1 MKLDGVILTLRILLG
16 KEKQGRKFI
25 YILERKNSQKLQMRW
40 ENVCVGKRLFFNV
53 LILEESATATLDP
66 HSVRPF
72 KVLLL
77 TKIDYK
83 NCRGPS
89 SPGF

>member
-40 ENVCVGKRLFFNV
+40 ENVCVGKRLFLMSKFWRKV
-53 LILEESATATLDP
+53 QQQLLTLIQY
-66 HSVRPF
+66 
-72 KVLLL
+72 VLLRF
-77 TKIDYK
+77 
-83 NCRGPS
+83 CC
-89 SPGF
+89 

>member
-1 MKLDGVILTLRILLG
+1 MFHDRKMKTFTLDVLLCTRGGRMKLDGVILTLRILLG

-53 LILEESATATLDP
+53 
-66 HSVRPF
+66 
-72 KVLLL
+72 
-77 TKIDYK
+77 
-83 NCRGPS
+83 
-89 SPGF
+89 